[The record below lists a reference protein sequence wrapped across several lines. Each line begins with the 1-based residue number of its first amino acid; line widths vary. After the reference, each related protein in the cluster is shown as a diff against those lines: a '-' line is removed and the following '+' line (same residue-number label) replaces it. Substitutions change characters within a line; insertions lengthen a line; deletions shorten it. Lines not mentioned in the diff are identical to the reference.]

1 MHHCFSTFLWKPCF
15 LETQDSKWP
24 GPEPLP
30 HPAPARPP
38 APLPLHALP
47 PAPGVQ
53 RPWIPLLLGV
63 ALGRTPCSEPQWG
76 APGPSPQLC
85 GAAWCPGRA
94 GLQIPV
100 QTGPGKRGS
109 PRGAWAP
116 CGGWLRS
123 SEPWTKWPRL
133 GQVGGLHLPPQS
145 TRVRVA
151 SARPAPPPCVQAAAR
166 CGPGLLPPK
175 AALIAHALGK
185 CRRET
190 PTRRSDVPLPPL
202 SLPWAPPEVYSTDPQ
217 RAPVGARPHP
227 HNAGA
232 SQVLRRCWTEAVPQ
246 PQPFACTTSARTA
259 LLPASWLQG
268 ERPVP
273 PRLSGCRLG
282 VCSPGARSTPP
293 PG

>member
-1 MHHCFSTFLWKPCF
+1 MIS
-15 LETQDSKWP
+15 QV
-24 GPEPLP
+24 
-30 HPAPARPP
+30 
-38 APLPLHALP
+38 
-47 PAPGVQ
+47 GVQ

-116 CGGWLRS
+116 CGGRLRS

-133 GQVGGLHLPPQS
+133 GQVGGYTCRPSRPESGSQVLGLHPRPVSRQRPSADQASCRPRLPSSPMLS
-145 TRVRVA
+145 GSAGVR
-151 SARPAPPPCVQAAAR
+151 P
-166 CGPGLLPPK
+166 
-175 AALIAHALGK
+175 
-185 CRRET
+185 

-232 SQVLRRCWTEAVPQ
+232 SQVLRRC
-246 PQPFACTTSARTA
+246 
-259 LLPASWLQG
+259 
-268 ERPVP
+268 
-273 PRLSGCRLG
+273 
-282 VCSPGARSTPP
+282 
-293 PG
+293 